1 MTVQDE
7 KLTYSGPKG
16 EAPLI
21 VKDLDS
27 GRRLLQD
34 TRGSRVSQLQDA
46 SRSALEF
53 EVPDWEGNHLRFLL
67 LETTY
72 WLRLTARK
80 GTASFARV
88 SAVFETAAAT
98 SLDSP

>member
-1 MTVQDE
+1 MKFTH
-7 KLTYSGPKG
+7 SR
-16 EAPLI
+16 
-21 VKDLDS
+21 DS
-27 GRRLLQD
+27 AGATFR
-34 TRGSRVSQLQDA
+34 
-46 SRSALEF
+46 
-53 EVPDWEGNHLRFLL
+53 EGVGWLFVCFAGFNHLRFLL